1 MSSYIIK
8 PIIPLAVNL
17 ADGRRRFILF
27 CGAGISKDAGVP
39 SGQDIL
45 IDTLT
50 KIYQQEQKKEKF
62 SKEEVV
68 KWYQKN
74 KSLKDMS
81 YSEML
86 DLVYPGMEQ
95 KRLYLNSF
103 FEGKQPGETHET
115 IAKMIGAG
123 LIRLIITTNFDNLI
137 EKALDMEGF
146 SDRYSVIATNDQA
159 KNSDTWDK
167 VEICRIYKIHG
178 DKDQGPIRNSP
189 VELEK
194 LDEYIER
201 DFQELINRHG
211 VLVLGYSGE
220 DEGVIRCFE
229 RREHYRYPIYWQY
242 RGDVN
247 KRVKNLILN
256 QDGVLM
262 RYDRASELLNEL
274 LDRVEVVRRGS
285 ETDTTETIKRSY
297 EQLLIR
303 NNPLE
308 IKVRIEEER
317 SRYLDDVR
325 STYDSVGQ
333 NPNWQTL
340 WDAHVKLI
348 EKASRIIIFAEQLLR
363 LEMSRDWEELIKTFE
378 EIHSINKDQDRYGR
392 NGLINYLFFS
402 LFFVIGSRAL
412 RYERFA
418 EIKKLLSMRKL
429 YRDRLEYLLDW
440 NIQASYLEER
450 NQSEP
455 QRYYVPKMHYLLG
468 LVEANKFPIDKDEL
482 RNSILEF
489 DLLCF
494 IYTAKPPKDKIYPY
508 WCPRCVYYFK
518 HETPHFLQKIKI
530 DDEYCEKIARH
541 LFNETKDVLRT
552 SFVKVDEVYVSLSK
566 SMEGW
571 PEDPFKTILRK

>member
-81 YSEML
+81 YSEIL

-115 IAKMIGAG
+115 IAKMIGAD

-211 VLVLGYSGE
+211 VLVLGYAGE

-262 RYDRASELLNEL
+262 HYDRASELLNEL

-285 ETDTTETIKRSY
+285 KTDTTETIKRSY

-325 STYDSVGQ
+325 SIYDSVEQ
-333 NPNWQTL
+333 NPNWQML

-455 QRYYVPKMHYLLG
+455 RRYYVPKMHYLLG

-494 IYTAKPPKDKIYPY
+494 IYTAKNPKDKLYPY

-518 HETPHFLQKIKI
+518 YETPGFLQKIKI

-541 LFNETKDVLRT
+541 LFNEMKDVLRT
-552 SFVKVDEVYVSLSK
+552 SLVKVDEVYVSLSK

>member
-1 MSSYIIK
+1 MVAIATFSGLEAGLLSLNSIWLSEQAGSGNKRAKTVQEILRIPSRMIAVMLTMETTGVVVLTVLWTIVAK
-8 PIIPLAVNL
+8 WSIQSLHWPAWSLVGFEAVLVLVLVTFCEIIPKAIFATHTEKLSLLFAPITYFLIRVIHPFAAVL
-17 ADGRRRFILF
+17 EWTA
-27 CGAGISKDAGVP
+27 
-39 SGQDIL
+39 
-45 IDTLT
+45 
-50 KIYQQEQKKEKF
+50 KI
-62 SKEEVV
+62 
-68 KWYQKN
+68 
-74 KSLKDMS
+74 
-81 YSEML
+81 
-86 DLVYPGMEQ
+86 
-95 KRLYLNSF
+95 
-103 FEGKQPGETHET
+103 
-115 IAKMIGAG
+115 
-123 LIRLIITTNFDNLI
+123 LIRLLTGKWAKPLKRRVT
-137 EKALDMEGF
+137 EEGLLNM
-146 SDRYSVIATNDQA
+146 VI
-159 KNSDTWDK
+159 
-167 VEICRIYKIHG
+167 V
-178 DKDQGPIRNSP
+178 
-189 VELEK
+189 
-194 LDEYIER
+194 
-201 DFQELINRHG
+201 
-211 VLVLGYSGE
+211 GE